1 MSYKN
6 NFQFKNQ
13 KKNQQNTIRDEEGRE
28 VPYLGVANPTP
39 DIVRRHEEKLA
50 LFTQK
55 YSKETWQTTEMIE
68 DEDTGKD
75 VPVQVP
81 NNMVSI
87 FYDPNRPDVVPA
99 YPQPIPLTALVY
111 HENITSEEKEM
122 MKKAYEYTF
131 KEHHRL
137 KNYIANEKFKLA
149 ATFKLSLCQEIQDIM
164 LQYPA
169 GQEALNYRDRPMEI
183 LEALRMID
191 FNKKALLTASSDERF
206 YDSQETFNRMYMK
219 PGEPIEDFKR
229 RFSAGYDIYKL
240 NSIEATREQEVG
252 SQGQLFYRKLH
263 NEMYEELKHQVKLQ
277 KEEIFDDLEEMY
289 RLAKSYEPSN
299 LKKFAPKN
307 NFYQSRGVYNTNSG
321 RNAGRRGRG
330 DGGRGRN
337 QPAYDTSKYC
347 GIHHTADH
355 PYGGEECRKI
365 SAEQLRLD
373 QANGLGGRTNY
384 SYRGRGRGR
393 GRGGRSS

>member
-1 MSYKN
+1 
-6 NFQFKNQ
+6 
-13 KKNQQNTIRDEEGRE
+13 
-28 VPYLGVANPTP
+28 
-39 DIVRRHEEKLA
+39 
-50 LFTQK
+50 
-55 YSKETWQTTEMIE
+55 
-68 DEDTGKD
+68 
-75 VPVQVP
+75 
-81 NNMVSI
+81 
-87 FYDPNRPDVVPA
+87 
-99 YPQPIPLTALVY
+99 
-111 HENITSEEKEM
+111 
-122 MKKAYEYTF
+122 
-131 KEHHRL
+131 
-137 KNYIANEKFKLA
+137 
-149 ATFKLSLCQEIQDIM
+149 M

-307 NFYQSRGVYNTNSG
+307 NFYQSRGVYNTKKG
-321 RNAGRRGRG
+321 QRRR
-330 DGGRGRN
+330 R
-337 QPAYDTSKYC
+337 
-347 GIHHTADH
+347 
-355 PYGGEECRKI
+355 
-365 SAEQLRLD
+365 
-373 QANGLGGRTNY
+373 
-384 SYRGRGRGR
+384 
-393 GRGGRSS
+393 